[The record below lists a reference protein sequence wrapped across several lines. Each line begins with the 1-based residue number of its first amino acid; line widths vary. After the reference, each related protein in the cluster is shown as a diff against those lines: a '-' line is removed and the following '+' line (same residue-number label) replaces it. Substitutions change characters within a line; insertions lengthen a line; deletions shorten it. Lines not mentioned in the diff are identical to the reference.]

1 MKEIARLAL
10 SVLLILVESTTAQE
24 NAIGSTTSSQ
34 ELINRSQS
42 NLQQLHILFRH
53 GDRAPVR
60 RMFDNSTPIEL
71 LWPIGIGQLT
81 NLGVK
86 QEFNLGRWFREQYNS
101 FVPEKYNASDIYVRS
116 TDTDRSLMSGQAF
129 LAGLYRCTDPKHCP
143 LVPAGIFWR
152 PVPIHTVPL
161 TADVE
166 FRSPNCPRLYNLTQ
180 ERANSKEI
188 ETLLQNHQELINLLK
203 RVSNYQKITA
213 DAILTIT
220 DILVCFKSN
229 SIPLPS
235 WCTDEIFRE
244 LRQIQ
249 YFVWKTEFLS
259 SDEILQLEVGVFLKE
274 MADGLVAATQR
285 KAPFG
290 ETEVKRLMVYS
301 VHDTNIDYVLASF
314 GYTGGIMMD
323 YASALIFEVLGP
335 RPPSNVEKYHLR
347 MRFKKGW
354 RDDVANYIQILPC
367 VTEPAEQG
375 CQLDRVVQ
383 FLRAWSLTKEEYA
396 MRCKLGSDSLRRS
409 GVSLR
414 VLLSTVMLLS
424 HYYLSSF

>member
-161 TADVE
+161 PE
-166 FRSPNCPRLYNLTQ
+166 
-180 ERANSKEI
+180 
-188 ETLLQNHQELINLLK
+188 
-203 RVSNYQKITA
+203 
-213 DAILTIT
+213 
-220 DILVCFKSN
+220 
-229 SIPLPS
+229 
-235 WCTDEIFRE
+235 
-244 LRQIQ
+244 
-249 YFVWKTEFLS
+249 EFLS
-259 SDEILQLEVGVFLKE
+259 HRYS
-274 MADGLVAATQR
+274 
-285 KAPFG
+285 P
-290 ETEVKRLMVYS
+290 KR
-301 VHDTNIDYVLASF
+301 HFFCTGTNIMQHATSVSVRSSQLCFICVRQHIFKARSEVR
-314 GYTGGIMMD
+314 
-323 YASALIFEVLGP
+323 AAL
-335 RPPSNVEKYHLR
+335 
-347 MRFKKGW
+347 
-354 RDDVANYIQILPC
+354 
-367 VTEPAEQG
+367 
-375 CQLDRVVQ
+375 
-383 FLRAWSLTKEEYA
+383 
-396 MRCKLGSDSLRRS
+396 
-409 GVSLR
+409 
-414 VLLSTVMLLS
+414 
-424 HYYLSSF
+424 